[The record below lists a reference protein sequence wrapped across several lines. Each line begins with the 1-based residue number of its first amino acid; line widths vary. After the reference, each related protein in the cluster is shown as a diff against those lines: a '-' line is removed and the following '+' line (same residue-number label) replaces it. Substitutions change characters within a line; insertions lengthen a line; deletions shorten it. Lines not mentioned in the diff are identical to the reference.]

1 MKNFVL
7 NQEKKAKL
15 YDIYSFKVEINK
27 FEKFEKFLSE
37 IIKIKYRKQKLKIS
51 SNTKN
56 LKTAKLKISKI
67 YLSIT

>member
-37 IIKIKYRKQKLKIS
+37 IIKIKYRKQKLK
-51 SNTKN
+51 
-56 LKTAKLKISKI
+56 
-67 YLSIT
+67 